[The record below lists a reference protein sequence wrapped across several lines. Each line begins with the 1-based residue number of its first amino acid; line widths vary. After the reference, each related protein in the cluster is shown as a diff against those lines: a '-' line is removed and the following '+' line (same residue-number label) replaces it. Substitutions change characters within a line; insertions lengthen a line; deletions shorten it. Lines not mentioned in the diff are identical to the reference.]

1 MNTASH
7 LPPDLQA
14 VADTVLREFSA
25 GVEAPD
31 GLSLI
36 YEWLEVD
43 GWDFLINDLGE
54 QSALKLGYI
63 AQLEFSD
70 SETRYNLE
78 IPKEVEVQDADRLN
92 WARQRIEYA
101 QAGDDG
107 YLLASLHAYRL
118 IGSDGSHAF
127 VGCLIE
133 IHGQGGPVCEWWGL
147 WKTPNEFYEAVGDGG
162 FNWVIPRMGDISD
175 QVILSMWEKKKSRGK
190 KRAH

>member
-1 MNTASH
+1 VNTAPH
-7 LPPDLQA
+7 LPSNLQA

-25 GVEAPD
+25 GVEAPE

-78 IPKEVEVQDADRLN
+78 IPKEVEVKDADRVN
-92 WARQRIEYA
+92 WARQRIEHG
-101 QAGDDG
+101 QTGDDG

-118 IGSDGSHAF
+118 TGSDGSHAF
-127 VGCLIE
+127 VGCQIE

-147 WKTPNEFYEAVGDGG
+147 WKTPDEFYEAVGDGG
-162 FNWVIPRMGDISD
+162 VNWVIPRMGDISD

>member
-1 MNTASH
+1 MNIDP
-7 LPPDLQA
+7 LFPPNLQA
-14 VADTVLREFSA
+14 VADTVLQEFLT
-25 GVEAPD
+25 GVDEPK

-36 YEWLEVD
+36 HDWLEVD
-43 GWDFLINDLGE
+43 GWDFLIADLGQ

-78 IPKEVEVQDADRLN
+78 IPKEVEVQDVDRLN

-107 YLLASLHAYRL
+107 YLLASLHTYRL
-118 IGSDGSHAF
+118 IGNNGSHAF

-147 WKTPNEFYEAVGDGG
+147 WKTPDDFYEAVGNDG
-162 FNWVIPRMGDISD
+162 FNWVIPRMGEISD

>member
-1 MNTASH
+1 MNTAPH
-7 LPPDLQA
+7 LPPNLQA

-25 GVEAPD
+25 GVEAPE

-78 IPKEVEVQDADRLN
+78 IP
-92 WARQRIEYA
+92 
-101 QAGDDG
+101 
-107 YLLASLHAYRL
+107 
-118 IGSDGSHAF
+118 
-127 VGCLIE
+127 
-133 IHGQGGPVCEWWGL
+133 
-147 WKTPNEFYEAVGDGG
+147 
-162 FNWVIPRMGDISD
+162 
-175 QVILSMWEKKKSRGK
+175 
-190 KRAH
+190 